1 MTSFEIYTLVV
12 SLVVIIGLAVFFSFL
27 IGYIYVLTTRLI
39 AIGYWDHEL
48 VHDQPFRRRFVLF
61 GTVGKI
67 ISTVVCIA
75 LAIMVA
81 FSVAM
86 GITEN
91 DLTKNLA
98 SLKVVKSESMSE
110 KYKENDYLEK
120 NNLNDQFQ
128 MFDLIVTHPLPAEED
143 IELYD
148 IIIYESGRD
157 LIIHRVVKIEEPNE
171 YHRDGR
177 LFYLRGDANTQND
190 DLPVEYDQMR
200 GIYRGKRIPFVGS
213 FILFMQSPAGI
224 ICLILAVM
232 GMFIMPIIDQRIE
245 DVRDHRYRLLATGLA
260 SPKRYMQGTQKFNK
274 RYYRDKF

>member
-1 MTSFEIYTLVV
+1 MTSFEIYLLVV
-12 SLVVIIGLAVFFSFL
+12 SLVVIIGLTVFFSFL

-86 GITEN
+86 GVTEN

-98 SLKVVKSESMSE
+98 SLKVVKSESMS
-110 KYKENDYLEK
+110 KAHKDNDYIE
-120 NNLNDQFQ
+120 NHNLNDQFQ

-148 IIIYESGRD
+148 IIVYERDGD
-157 LIIHRVVKIEEPNE
+157 LIIHRVVYIDEP
-171 YHRDGR
+171 DDSSDSR
-177 LFYLRGDANTQND
+177 LFYFRGDAVKDND
-190 DLPVEYDQMR
+190 DTPVEYDQMR

-224 ICLILAVM
+224 ICLILAIV

>member
-67 ISTVVCIA
+67 ISTVVCIV

-86 GITEN
+86 GVTEN
-91 DLTKNLA
+91 DLTKKLT
-98 SLKVVKSESMSE
+98 SLKVVKSESMS
-110 KYKENDYLEK
+110 KAHKDNDYIE
-120 NNLNDQFQ
+120 NHNLNDQFQ

-148 IIIYESGRD
+148 IIVYERDGD
-157 LIIHRVVKIEEPNE
+157 LIIHRVVYIDEP
-171 YHRDGR
+171 DDSSDSR
-177 LFYLRGDANTQND
+177 LFYFRGDAVKDND
-190 DLPVEYDQMR
+190 DTPVEYDQMR

>member
-1 MTSFEIYTLVV
+1 MTSFEIYSLVV

-67 ISTVVCIA
+67 ISTVVCIV

-86 GITEN
+86 GVTEN

-98 SLKVVKSESMSE
+98 SLKVVKSESMS
-110 KYKENDYLEK
+110 KAHKNNDYIEE

-148 IIIYESGRD
+148 VIVYERD
-157 LIIHRVVKIEEPNE
+157 GNLIIHRVVYIAEPNE
-171 YHRDGR
+171 NVPEYR
-177 LFYLRGDANTQND
+177 FYFRGDANKEND
-190 DLPVEYDQMR
+190 DEWVSYDQMR

-224 ICLILAVM
+224 ICLILAIV

>member
-1 MTSFEIYTLVV
+1 MTSFEIYSLVV
-12 SLVVIIGLAVFFSFL
+12 SLVVIIGLTVFLSFL

-67 ISTVVCIA
+67 ISTVVCIV

-86 GITEN
+86 GVTEN

-98 SLKVVKSESMSE
+98 SLKVVKSESMS
-110 KYKENDYLEK
+110 KAHKNNDYIEE

-148 IIIYESGRD
+148 VIVYERD
-157 LIIHRVVKIEEPNE
+157 GNLIIHRVVYIAEPNE
-171 YHRDGR
+171 NVPEYR
-177 LFYLRGDANTQND
+177 FYFRGDANKEND
-190 DLPVEYDQMR
+190 DEWVSYDQMR

-224 ICLILAVM
+224 ICLILAIV

>member
-1 MTSFEIYTLVV
+1 MTSFEIYLLVV
-12 SLVVIIGLAVFFSFL
+12 SLVVIIGLTVFFSFL

-67 ISTVVCIA
+67 ISTVVCIV

-86 GITEN
+86 GVTEN
-91 DLTKNLA
+91 DLTKKLT

-110 KYKENDYLEK
+110 KYEGNTYLEEND
-120 NNLNDQFQ
+120 LNDQFQ
-128 MFDLIVTHPLPAEED
+128 IFDVITVHPLPAEED

-148 IIIYESGRD
+148 VIVYERD
-157 LIIHRVVKIEEPNE
+157 GNLIIHRVVKILEREE
-171 YHRDGR
+171 GR
-177 LFYLRGDANTQND
+177 LFYLRGDANRKND
-190 DLPVEYDQMR
+190 DKGVEYDQMR

-224 ICLILAVM
+224 ICLILAIV

>member
-1 MTSFEIYTLVV
+1 MTSFEIYSLVV
-12 SLVVIIGLAVFFSFL
+12 SLVVIISLTVFLSFL

-67 ISTVVCIA
+67 ISTVVCIV

-86 GITEN
+86 GVTEN

-98 SLKVVKSESMSE
+98 SLKVVKSESMS
-110 KYKENDYLEK
+110 KAHKNNDYIEE

-148 IIIYESGRD
+148 VIVYERD
-157 LIIHRVVKIEEPNE
+157 GNLIIHRVVYIAEPNE
-171 YHRDGR
+171 NVPEYR
-177 LFYLRGDANTQND
+177 FYFRGDANKEND
-190 DLPVEYDQMR
+190 DEWVSYDQMR

-224 ICLILAVM
+224 ICLILAIV